1 MQTLTPNGVGRTAVP
16 AGSEERGLK
25 NLQDQKKKALM
36 NLQDQ
41 KNEVPM
47 NEDQMN
53 EIQRSEIFQVLRY
66 GLHNYFK
73 TEPFDPMWAEAE
85 EIDSLADDWKSGRNS
100 KLLRPNIKWPKPN
113 LK

>member
-1 MQTLTPNGVGRTAVP
+1 
-16 AGSEERGLK
+16 
-25 NLQDQKKKALM
+25 M

-41 KNEVPM
+41 KNEVPMNEVLM

-85 EIDSLADDWKSGRNS
+85 EIDILADDRKEFKIAEAKYKMAKAKFDMKAKGIAIEAYEEFGY
-100 KLLRPNIKWPKPN
+100 PNDS
-113 LK
+113 